1 MSVTING
8 TTGISLIQSTAIP
21 SGAVTR
27 ANVGYDGAVLQM
39 KQFVYRNPISISPGS
54 NYQTTDIGVTA
65 AITPTSSSS
74 FIMVQCM
81 FPISESAAGTGNG
94 QNSSMRVVRDIGGGG
109 YNTMSQ
115 VTSLSGLDGI
125 SGQTLSF
132 WGLNTNWS
140 NNQTCP
146 IQFLDNPATT
156 SAVTYKWQ
164 WLNADGTGGPYLLGI
179 NNSNSGSVPQ
189 RTKSPAMYIILSEI
203 SNSGGTISI
212 NSTAS

>member
-1 MSVTING
+1 MSVVING
-8 TTGISLIQSTAIP
+8 TTGVSLIQSTAIP
-21 SGAVTR
+21 AGAVTR

-39 KQFVYRNPISISPGS
+39 KQYVYRNPISISPGS
-54 NYQTTDIGVTA
+54 NYATTDIGVTA

-81 FPISESAAGTGNG
+81 FPISEAATGTGSG
-94 QNSSMRVVRDIGGGG
+94 QNSTMRVVRDIGGGG

-115 VTSLSGLDGI
+115 ITSLSGANGLV
-125 SGQTLSF
+125 GQTLSF

-164 WLNADGTGGPYLLGI
+164 WLNSDGTGGPYLLGI
-179 NNSNSGSVPQ
+179 NQSLSDNTPQ
-189 RTKSPAMYIILSEI
+189 RSKSPAMYIILSEI
-203 SNSGGTISI
+203 SNAGGTISI